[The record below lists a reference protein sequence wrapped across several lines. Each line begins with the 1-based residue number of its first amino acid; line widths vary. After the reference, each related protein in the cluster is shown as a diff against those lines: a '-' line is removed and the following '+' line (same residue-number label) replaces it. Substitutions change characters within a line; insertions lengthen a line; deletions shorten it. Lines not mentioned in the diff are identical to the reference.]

1 MTDEGTNPMKTHRQT
16 LHVAK
21 HARTVP
27 VGLPTGT
34 PRTDPLVRATRG
46 ILVLAFALGSLGTDV
61 AVSSGF
67 GTADHLSAHPS
78 AGSIRLAANVSTAS
92 SGTITNR
99 PWMY

>member
-1 MTDEGTNPMKTHRQT
+1 MKTHRQT

-21 HARTVP
+21 HARTTP
-27 VGLPTGT
+27 ADLPTAA
-34 PRTDPLVRATRG
+34 PRSDPLVRATRG
-46 ILVLAFALGSLGTDV
+46 VLVLAFALGSLGTDV

-78 AGSIRLAANVSTAS
+78 AGNIRLAANVSTAS
-92 SGTITNR
+92 SVTITGR